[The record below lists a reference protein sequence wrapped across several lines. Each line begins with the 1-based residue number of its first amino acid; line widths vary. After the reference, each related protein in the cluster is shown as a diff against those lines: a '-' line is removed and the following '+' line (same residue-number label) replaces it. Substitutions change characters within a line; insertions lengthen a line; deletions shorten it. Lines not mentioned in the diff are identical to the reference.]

1 MTSEKPSFAF
11 LHCPAIISKVP
22 GSGNHIPR
30 NDFTIR
36 ARIFDIIRRVE
47 LGTTVRAAT
56 LGDAERIFA
65 LIGRNTD
72 MLVPRSLGSVV
83 ESIDR
88 FVVAE
93 CGGAMAGC
101 AAYQIHPEI
110 GDAEAATVEIVSL
123 VVKSMFR
130 RRGIGRLLVEAV
142 MSRAAAFRP
151 REVIALTFTPAFFAS
166 LGFSET
172 PKTEIMHKLYT
183 GCINCTKHM
192 NPYTCPEVAMRRRL
206 DYTTKGKDSKQ

>member
-1 MTSEKPSFAF
+1 MSDG
-11 LHCPAIISKVP
+11 LAI
-22 GSGNHIPR
+22 
-30 NDFTIR
+30 
-36 ARIFDIIRRVE
+36 
-47 LGTTVRAAT
+47 VRAAA

-65 LIGRNTD
+65 LIGRSTD

-83 ESIDR
+83 ENIDR

-93 CGGAMAGC
+93 CEGSMAGC

-110 GDAEAATVEIVSL
+110 GNAEAATVEIVSL
-123 VVKSMFR
+123 VVKAVFR
-130 RRGIGRLLVEAV
+130 RRGIGRMLVESVIDGA
-142 MSRAAAFRP
+142 RRFRP
-151 REVIALTFTPAFFAS
+151 REVIALTFTPQFFAA

-206 DYTTKGKDSKQ
+206 EY